1 MVDNMVNQEEE
12 GVKIVRTTSAF
23 DCGGRCLLR
32 FHVKDG
38 KIIRIETTVG
48 TKVTCCENC
57 VTYFNIRRRLD

>member
-1 MVDNMVNQEEE
+1 MVSQEEE

-38 KIIRIETTVG
+38 KVIRVEG
-48 TKVTCCENC
+48 
-57 VTYFNIRRRLD
+57 DDHPDP